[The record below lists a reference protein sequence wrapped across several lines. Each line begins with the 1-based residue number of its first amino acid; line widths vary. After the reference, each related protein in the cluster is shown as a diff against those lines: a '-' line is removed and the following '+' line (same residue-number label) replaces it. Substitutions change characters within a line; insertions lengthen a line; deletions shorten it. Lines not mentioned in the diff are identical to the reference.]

1 MAKKLVIVESPAKAK
16 TIGRILKPALAKGDG
31 YEVKATLGHVRDLP
45 ERKLGVDPD
54 NGFKPR
60 YALIKGK
67 SKVIKEIK
75 AAAKDASIIYLATDP
90 DREGE
95 AISWHLI
102 EAAGLQNVKAKRVV
116 FHEITQDAV
125 NEAFR
130 HPRDID
136 MNLVNAQQA
145 RRILD
150 RLVGYKLSPLLWRK
164 VRGGLSAG
172 RVQSVAVRMVVER
185 EREIENFVPTEYWS
199 IEAELKQKEKDGKFR
214 AKLEGTENSKKLNIP
229 TENDAKDLVAKLKGA
244 SYTVSKVQHKTTS
257 REPPPPFITSTL
269 QQEAWRKLGFS
280 SKQTMAIAQE
290 LYEGI
295 PIGGEEPIGLIT
307 YMRTDSTHV
316 TAQAITE
323 AREYIKENYGPDYV
337 PKSPRVFKKKVK
349 GAQEAHEAIRPT
361 SIKREPIALYP
372 FLNKEQLK
380 LYELIWNRMVAS
392 QMAAAVYNNTSID
405 IHATARETKYLFRAT
420 SSKVAFPG
428 FLALYSEGSDDEK
441 EEKEKALLPELSEGE
456 SLELL
461 GLFPEQHFTK
471 PPARYTEAT
480 LVKAL
485 EANGI
490 GRPST
495 YAPILSTIQERGYV
509 YKEKGRFKPGEIG
522 ITVTDLLKDY
532 FPDIVDIGFT
542 AQMESKLDSI
552 SWGERELVPV
562 LQEFYGPLTSS
573 LDRAMAEMPKVKPA
587 DELADEICEKCGS
600 PMVIK
605 HGRFGKF
612 LSCTSYPRCKNAKPI
627 QKGIDASCP
636 WCGAKLVE
644 RRTKKKR
651 IFYGCSNYPN
661 CDFAVWEKPLPIP
674 CPKCGGLLVPKGKE
688 MARCMGCGHK
698 SSLEEIQEPALPR

>member
-16 TIGRILKPALAKGDG
+16 TIGRILKDS

-45 ERKLGVDPD
+45 EKKLGVDPE
-54 NGFKPR
+54 NGFQPE
-60 YALIKGK
+60 YALVKGK
-67 SKVIKEIK
+67 NKVIKEIK

-102 EAAGLQNVKAKRVV
+102 EAARLQNMKAKRVV

-125 NEAFR
+125 DKAFR

-150 RLVGYKLSPLLWRK
+150 RLVGYKISPVLWRK
-164 VRGGLSAG
+164 VRKGLSAG

-199 IEAELKQKEKDGKFR
+199 IEAELNKKEEKDGKFR
-214 AKLEGTENSKKLNIP
+214 AELIGTTRSKNLSIPDEEN
-229 TENDAKDLVAKLKGA
+229 AKDLVAKLEGA
-244 SYTVSKVQHKTTS
+244 SYSVSKVQHKTAS
-257 REPPPPFITSTL
+257 RQPSPPFITSTL

-280 SKQTMAIAQE
+280 SKRTMAIAQD

-316 TAQAITE
+316 TTQAVTE
-323 AREYIKENYGPDYV
+323 TREYIKDNYGSDYV
-337 PKSPRVFKKKVK
+337 PKSPRTFKKKVK

-392 QMAAAVYNNTSID
+392 QMAATVYNNTSVD
-405 IHATARETKYLFRAT
+405 IQAATGGTKYLFRAT
-420 SSKVAFPG
+420 SSRVAFPG
-428 FLALYSEGSDDEK
+428 FLALYSEGSDDE
-441 EEKEKALLPELSEGE
+441 EGEQDKAALPELSQGE
-456 SLELL
+456 VLELL
-461 GLFPEQHFTK
+461 GLYPDQHFTK

-495 YAPILSTIQERGYV
+495 YAPILSTIQDRGYV
-509 YKEKGRFKPGEIG
+509 QKEKGRFKPEEMGF
-522 ITVTDLLKDY
+522 TVTDLLKDY

-542 AQMESKLDSI
+542 AQMESQLDSI
-552 SWGERELVPV
+552 SWGEQDLVPV
-562 LQEFYGPLTSS
+562 LQEFYSPFTSA
-573 LDRAMAEMPKVKPA
+573 LDKAITEMPKVKPA
-587 DELADEICEKCGS
+587 DEPTDEVCEKCGS

-605 HGRFGKF
+605 HGRFGRF
-612 LSCTSYPRCKNAKPI
+612 LSCSNYPQCKNAKPI
-627 QKGIDASCP
+627 QKEIDVNCP
-636 WCGAKLVE
+636 KCGAKLVE
-644 RRTKKKR
+644 RRTRKGK

-661 CDFAVWEKPLPIP
+661 CDFAVWEKPLPTP
-674 CPKCGGLLVPKGKE
+674 CPKCGGLLVPKGKD
-688 MARCMGCGHK
+688 MARCTGCGHEAN
-698 SSLEEIQEPALPR
+698 LEEIQEPALPG

>member
-16 TIGRILKPALAKGDG
+16 TIGRILKDS

-45 ERKLGVDPD
+45 EKKLGVDPE
-54 NGFKPR
+54 NGFQPE
-60 YALIKGK
+60 YALVKGK
-67 SKVIKEIK
+67 NKVIKEIK

-102 EAAGLQNVKAKRVV
+102 EAARLQNMKAKRVV

-125 NEAFR
+125 DKAFR

-150 RLVGYKLSPLLWRK
+150 RLVGYKISPVLWRK
-164 VRGGLSAG
+164 VRKGLSAG

-199 IEAELKQKEKDGKFR
+199 IEAELNKKEEKDGKFR
-214 AKLEGTENSKKLNIP
+214 AELIGTTRSKNLSIPDEEN
-229 TENDAKDLVAKLKGA
+229 AKDLVAKLEGA
-244 SYTVSKVQHKTTS
+244 SYSVSKVQHKTAS
-257 REPPPPFITSTL
+257 RQPSPPFITSTL

-280 SKQTMAIAQE
+280 SKRTMAIAQD

-316 TAQAITE
+316 TTQAVTE
-323 AREYIKENYGPDYV
+323 TREYIKDNYGSDYV
-337 PKSPRVFKKKVK
+337 PKSPRTFKKKVK

-392 QMAAAVYNNTSID
+392 QMAATVYNNTSVD
-405 IHATARETKYLFRAT
+405 IQAATGGTKYLFRAT
-420 SSKVAFPG
+420 SSRVAFPG
-428 FLALYSEGSDDEK
+428 FLALYSEGSDDE
-441 EEKEKALLPELSEGE
+441 EGEQDKAALPELSQGE
-456 SLELL
+456 VLELL
-461 GLFPEQHFTK
+461 GLYPDQHFIK

-495 YAPILSTIQERGYV
+495 YAPILSTIQDRGYV
-509 YKEKGRFKPGEIG
+509 QKEKGRFKPEEMGF
-522 ITVTDLLKDY
+522 TVTDLLKDY

-542 AQMESKLDSI
+542 AQMESQLDSI
-552 SWGERELVPV
+552 SWGEQDLVPV
-562 LQEFYGPLTSS
+562 LQEFYSPFTSA
-573 LDRAMAEMPKVKPA
+573 LDKAITEMPKVKPA
-587 DELADEICEKCGS
+587 DEPTDEVCEKCGS

-605 HGRFGKF
+605 HGRFGRF
-612 LSCTSYPRCKNAKPI
+612 LSCSNYPQCKNAKPI
-627 QKGIDASCP
+627 QKEIDVNCP
-636 WCGAKLVE
+636 KCGAKLVE
-644 RRTKKKR
+644 RRTRKGK

-661 CDFAVWEKPLPIP
+661 CDFAVWEKPLPTP
-674 CPKCGGLLVPKGKE
+674 CPKCGGLLVPKGKD
-688 MARCMGCGHK
+688 MARCTGCGHEAN
-698 SSLEEIQEPALPR
+698 LEEIQEPALPG